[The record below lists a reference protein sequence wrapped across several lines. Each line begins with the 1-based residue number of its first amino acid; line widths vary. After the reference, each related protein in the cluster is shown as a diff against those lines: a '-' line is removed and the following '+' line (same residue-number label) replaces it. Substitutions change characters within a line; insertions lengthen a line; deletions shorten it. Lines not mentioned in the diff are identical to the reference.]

1 MSKVYEATDVGCVR
15 PINEDSA
22 AVFAPEVYVVADGMG
37 GHAAGEVASHILVKS
52 VRESLSGLPH
62 IEEQD
67 LREAI
72 HRANH
77 EILATVAQHPDCQG
91 MGTTATMLHIEEG
104 RAVWAH
110 VGDSRLYLLRGE
122 SLQQVT
128 RDHSYVEDLVEH
140 GELTEAEARIHPQK
154 NMLTRAVGVEESLE
168 VDSGC
173 FEVHLGDVLLLA
185 PFGILLSGLIVLYL
199 KAHPQSGIIHTES
212 LLGISYLPW
221 LAAVIVAAIVMQGV
235 LVRRHMDTCLFPL
248 VMLLA
253 SIGVV
258 EIARLKPALLIPQL
272 RWLLIAMVLMFFVI
286 RFWNRIGRLVD
297 YPYITG
303 ICCVVVL
310 FLPILF
316 GTEIGGSRNW
326 LVLGPF
332 SVQPSE
338 FGKILIV
345 LFLAAYLSDHR
356 KVLTLPKRRL
366 LFLQLPPLRF
376 IAPLIC
382 IWSIAVLMFVVEKDL
397 GSALLF
403 FGIAVLMTYMATGS
417 RSYVFLALLFMGIA
431 AVICY
436 MGFAH
441 VRVRF
446 DIWLNPW
453 QDPNGMAYQVVQSLF
468 AFGTGGVWGTGFGYG
483 HPGFIPEVHTD
494 FIFAAIAEEMGLIA
508 SLMLMACY
516 VMAFWRGICIALS
529 CPQEKELLLAAGCS
543 ALLLMQAFIIIAGVT
558 KFLPLTGITLP
569 FISYGGSSMVS
580 GFILLGMLLSLSKER
595 KNV

>member
-1 MSKVYEATDVGCVR
+1 M
-15 PINEDSA
+15 
-22 AVFAPEVYVVADGMG
+22 
-37 GHAAGEVASHILVKS
+37 
-52 VRESLSGLPH
+52 
-62 IEEQD
+62 
-67 LREAI
+67 
-72 HRANH
+72 
-77 EILATVAQHPDCQG
+77 
-91 MGTTATMLHIEEG
+91 
-104 RAVWAH
+104 
-110 VGDSRLYLLRGE
+110 
-122 SLQQVT
+122 
-128 RDHSYVEDLVEH
+128 
-140 GELTEAEARIHPQK
+140 
-154 NMLTRAVGVEESLE
+154 
-168 VDSGC
+168 
-173 FEVHLGDVLLLA
+173 
-185 PFGILLSGLIVLYL
+185 
-199 KAHPQSGIIHTES
+199 
-212 LLGISYLPW
+212 
-221 LAAVIVAAIVMQGV
+221 
-235 LVRRHMDTCLFPL
+235 
-248 VMLLA
+248 
-253 SIGVV
+253 
-258 EIARLKPALLIPQL
+258 
-272 RWLLIAMVLMFFVI
+272 
-286 RFWNRIGRLVD
+286 
-297 YPYITG
+297 
-303 ICCVVVL
+303 
-310 FLPILF
+310 
-316 GTEIGGSRNW
+316 
-326 LVLGPF
+326 LGPF

-356 KVLTLPKRRL
+356 KVLSLPKRRL

-417 RSYVFLALLFMGIA
+417 KSYVFLALLFMGLA
-431 AVICY
+431 ATICY

>member
-1 MSKVYEATDVGCVR
+1 M
-15 PINEDSA
+15 
-22 AVFAPEVYVVADGMG
+22 M
-37 GHAAGEVASHILVKS
+37 
-52 VRESLSGLPH
+52 
-62 IEEQD
+62 
-67 LREAI
+67 
-72 HRANH
+72 
-77 EILATVAQHPDCQG
+77 
-91 MGTTATMLHIEEG
+91 
-104 RAVWAH
+104 
-110 VGDSRLYLLRGE
+110 
-122 SLQQVT
+122 
-128 RDHSYVEDLVEH
+128 
-140 GELTEAEARIHPQK
+140 K
-154 NMLTRAVGVEESLE
+154 NWS
-168 VDSGC
+168 
-173 FEVHLGDVLLLA
+173 LLLA
-185 PFGILLSGLIVLYL
+185 PFGILLSGLGVLYI
-199 KAHPQSGIIHTES
+199 KTHPQMGTVNPSM

-221 LAAVIVAAIVMQGV
+221 LAAVMICAIIMQGV
-235 LVRRHMDTCLFPL
+235 LVRRHMDTYLFPL

-253 SIGVV
+253 SVGVV
-258 EIARLKPALLIPQL
+258 EIARLKPALLVPQL
-272 RWLLIAMVLMFFVI
+272 RWLLIAMVLMFLVI
-286 RFWNRIGRLVD
+286 RFWNRLRRLVD

-303 ICCVVVL
+303 ILCVIVL

-356 KVLTLPKRRL
+356 KVLALPKRHL

-417 RSYVFLALLFMGIA
+417 RSYVFLALLFMGAA

-436 MGFAH
+436 LGFAH

-529 CPQEKELLLAAGCS
+529 CAQEKELLLAAGCS
-543 ALLLMQAFIIIAGVT
+543 ALLLIQAFIIIAGVT